1 MHEQTWMAE
10 RFETHR
16 DRLEQVARRILG
28 SGSEA
33 EDAIQEAWLRFSRS
47 DPQAVDNLGGWLTT
61 VVARICL
68 DMLRTRKSRR
78 EEPEADALRL
88 AGHHTPPVDPEQE
101 ARTAD
106 TVGIAL
112 MVVLDRLAPVERV
125 AFVLHDLFDVSFED
139 IARIVDRSPVAAR
152 QLASRAR
159 RRVQGAGRT
168 ADDEVRA
175 DRQLVEAFLAA
186 SRQGD
191 MAGLLAIL
199 DPEVVLRA
207 DAAAAKLGGVPLG
220 GVPEVR
226 GAQAVAALFKG
237 RAQAAVPVLIDG
249 SLGIRVAP
257 GGRLLLVLRPT
268 VVGGRIVAIEA
279 VADHASLADL
289 TIEELPG

>member
-16 DRLEQVARRILG
+16 ERLGQVARRILG

-68 DMLRTRKSRR
+68 DMLRTRKSRC

>member
-1 MHEQTWMAE
+1 MGEQTWMAE

-78 EEPEADALRL
+78 EEPEAAALRV
-88 AGHHTPPVDPEQE
+88 AEHATPPVDPEQD
-101 ARTAD
+101 ARPAD
-106 TVGIAL
+106 PVGIAL

-125 AFVLHDLFDVSFED
+125 AFVLHDLYYVSFED

-168 ADDEVRA
+168 ADDEIRA
-175 DRQLVEAFLAA
+175 DRRLVDAFLTA

-199 DPEVVLRA
+199 DPEVVLHA
-207 DAAAAKLGGVPLG
+207 DAAAVK
-220 GVPEVR
+220 
-226 GAQAVAALFKG
+226 
-237 RAQAAVPVLIDG
+237 
-249 SLGIRVAP
+249 
-257 GGRLLLVLRPT
+257 
-268 VVGGRIVAIEA
+268 
-279 VADHASLADL
+279 
-289 TIEELPG
+289 

>member
-1 MHEQTWMAE
+1 MDEQTWMAE

-47 DPQAVDNLGGWLTT
+47 DPHAVDNLGGWLTT

-68 DMLRTRKSRR
+68 DMLRTRKSRH
-78 EEPEADALRL
+78 EEPEADAVRL
-88 AGHHTPPVDPEQE
+88 AEHHTPAVDPEQD

-112 MVVLDRLAPVERV
+112 TVVLDRLAPAERV
-125 AFVLHDLFDVSFED
+125 AFVLHDLLDVSFQD

-159 RRVQGAGRT
+159 RRVQSAGRT
-168 ADDEVRA
+168 DDDELRA
-175 DRQLVEAFLAA
+175 DRRLVEAFLAA

-191 MAGLLAIL
+191 LAGLLAVL
-199 DPEVVLRA
+199 DPEVVFRA
-207 DAAAAKLGGVPLG
+207 DATAVKLGAAPVTH
-220 GVPEVR
+220 
-226 GAQAVAALFKG
+226 GAEAVAAAFKG
-237 RAQAAVPVLIDG
+237 RAQQATAVLIDG
-249 SLGIRVAP
+249 SVGVRVAP

-268 VVGGRIVAIEA
+268 ILGGRNVDVEA
-279 VADHASLADL
+279 EADRGSLADL
-289 TIEELPG
+289 IIDELPA

>member
-1 MHEQTWMAE
+1 MDEQTWMAE
-10 RFETHR
+10 RFENHR
-16 DRLEQVARRILG
+16 ERLEQVAGRILG

-33 EDAIQEAWLRFSRS
+33 EDAIQEAWLRFSRT
-47 DPQAVDNLGGWLTT
+47 DPHAVDNLGGWLTT

-68 DMLRTRKSRR
+68 DTLRTRKSRR
-78 EEPEADALRL
+78 EEPEADALRAAEQH
-88 AGHHTPPVDPEQE
+88 AGPVDPEQD

-112 MVVLDRLAPVERV
+112 MVVLDRLAPAERV

-159 RRVQGAGRT
+159 RRVQGAGST
-168 ADDEVRA
+168 ADDQLHA
-175 DRQLVEAFLAA
+175 DRRLVDAFLAA
-186 SRQGD
+186 SKQGD

-207 DAAAAKLGGVPLG
+207 DAAAVKLGGA
-220 GVPEVR
+220 PELR
-226 GAQAVAALFKG
+226 GAQAVAAMFKG

-249 SLGIRVAP
+249 SLGIQVAP

-268 VVGGRIVAIEA
+268 IVDGRIVAIEA
-279 VADHASLADL
+279 VADRASLADL
-289 TIEELPG
+289 SIEALPA